1 MNEQTLERIN
11 TYPNFLECSIQTFN
25 DQNKEDKCQ
34 SRILPM
40 TEENLEKCVKLQ
52 EKLPYGIFFS
62 VNPMQE
68 GKRNKDSVKSIQ
80 TWICD
85 IDDGDKEKQLELINK
100 APLKPTLVVESN
112 HWFHLYYIAD
122 KELTEEEF
130 ENWNWWLKNY
140 YNGDSKVCKDVA
152 RVLRIPWYYHMK
164 WEKYM
169 VSYRKDLSSHDKY
182 SMEQMTKAFP
192 NQQETTPWRV
202 KARETYNKQWNKKD
216 WFRSRANQLNTRS
229 MLEELSWTGWVSWDI
244 ITFKRNS
251 NGTEQIYCNGKS
263 TSCWIDDKDTI
274 WSNDKGWP
282 YWTDW
287 LEWYWVVD
295 WKELARYLKDKHPEI
310 EEKKVEKIDTSK
322 SIFNKSVIH
331 QLVKPAF
338 TRWNEELDNE
348 LGKPAK
354 WQLII
359 LCWETWAW
367 KTTFATFMARKN
379 KNCCYY
385 VLEDKVENIA
395 MRYAMK
401 YAGIT
406 KEELNKWNW
415 WEDKQKR
422 YEEGYMKFCEKDID
436 MVNIGQKIQID
447 SLLDSMD
454 QMIAKWRDMF
464 FIDNLGF
471 VIWEWHDEAMQ
482 TADASNKLVS
492 YCLRKN
498 VCIVL
503 LHHFKKKGNA
513 SDIRDIWQMR
523 GSGKVWDDAF
533 MVVEYLRDEGRTFLR
548 VYKDRTWWDIALYEI
563 GYNRGDFIFLNKQE
577 SW

>member
-85 IDDGDKEKQLELINK
+85 IDTWDKDKQLELINK

-112 HWFHLYYIAD
+112 HWFHLYYISD

-140 YNGDSKVCKDVA
+140 YNWDSKVCKDVA

-169 VSYRKDLSSHDKY
+169 VSYRKDLSSHDRY
-182 SMEQMTKAFP
+182 SMEQMNKAFP
-192 NQQETTPWRV
+192 NQQETTPWRE

-244 ITFKRNS
+244 ITFKKNS

-263 TSCWIDDKDTI
+263 TSCWIDSKDTI

-287 LEWYWVVD
+287 LEWYWLVD

-406 KEELNKWNW
+406 KEELNKGSW

-563 GYNRGDFIFLNKQE
+563 AYNRGDFIFLNKQE